1 MDTPANSTLL
11 EISIAAVMSPN
22 SANAH
27 SGPLVQSLL
36 SVNASN
42 TLLLTAHVM
51 VERRKPDSFFKEYL
65 ATLPEKFDLPF
76 LWSPEELEELRGTK
90 LMQSVLVQ
98 KQAAE
103 EEFKMLSPVLEQHAA
118 ELPEGVNSNELYLW
132 ALGAVL
138 SRSFMV
144 AVGETPVPILIPG
157 ADIFNVD
164 VEGAALDLEAEDSVV
179 RVQSQQGYKA
189 GDQIFLGA
197 GKQGNVNLMAMQ
209 GFALP
214 YNPNDSV
221 NLYVSLPKND
231 PFTEMRRSIMSYAGI
246 NPEMGYPIGRGG
258 KLDQS
263 LLQALRI
270 STLQP
275 SEFDKYKMVTA
286 EDTYVS
292 LENEMA
298 AFRQVINACQQ
309 FLASFATTG
318 EEDDKLLMDPE
329 GVQRRK
335 AWALVYR
342 RGEKAIYSEVLQT
355 ISNRWGLYLFDGLAM
370 GK

>member
-1 MDTPANSTLL
+1 M
-11 EISIAAVMSPN
+11 
-22 SANAH
+22 
-27 SGPLVQSLL
+27 
-36 SVNASN
+36 
-42 TLLLTAHVM
+42 
-51 VERRKPDSFFKEYL
+51 
-65 ATLPEKFDLPF
+65 
-76 LWSPEELEELRGTK
+76 
-90 LMQSVLVQ
+90 
-98 KQAAE
+98 
-103 EEFKMLSPVLEQHAA
+103 
-118 ELPEGVNSNELYLW
+118 
-132 ALGAVL
+132 
-138 SRSFMV
+138 
-144 AVGETPVPILIPG
+144 
-157 ADIFNVD
+157 
-164 VEGAALDLEAEDSVV
+164 
-179 RVQSQQGYKA
+179 
-189 GDQIFLGA
+189 
-197 GKQGNVNLMAMQ
+197 NLMAMQ

-263 LLQALRI
+263 LLQAFRI